1 MGTPLGFGSLG
12 KELLPLL
19 VVHPLPGHQFLVGSL
34 FLNSTLAD
42 NNDLICP
49 LDGLQPVS
57 DDQQGLVGTTRQGL
71 LNLCGVSESKKIIY

>member
-1 MGTPLGFGSLG
+1 MGTPLGFGSLT

-19 VVHPLPGHQFLVGSL
+19 VVHPLPGHQFLVSSL

-42 NNDLICP
+42 NNNLICP
-49 LDGLQPVS
+49 LNGLQPVS

-71 LNLCGVSESKKIIY
+71 LNLCGVSESTKIIY